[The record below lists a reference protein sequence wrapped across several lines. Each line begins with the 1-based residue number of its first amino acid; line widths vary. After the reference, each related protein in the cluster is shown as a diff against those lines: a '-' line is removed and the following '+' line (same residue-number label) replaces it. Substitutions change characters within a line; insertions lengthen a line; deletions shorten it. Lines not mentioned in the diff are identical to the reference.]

1 MINNLK
7 NKKNLED
14 VFNEEE
20 QEQYLKDLKDKLMKE
35 SKKINL
41 KDDFNTTTDTLI
53 KEYKSHSW
61 SAHKIKDCN
70 PSEFG
75 VDSFKDQLIK
85 IFVDES
91 GNIENKYS
99 SFDKIKIKYSTLFGD
114 QENCKNVM
122 NSKILKNSIA
132 KKFSLTSKQIENID
146 VKLDYIQ
153 KTKDTCREEIIEI
166 KIEGILTA
174 DYARRFEER
183 LNAGKERLKDLRRG
197 MENSISSRRFED
209 TRNLTSQIM
218 KTEKS
223 VYNLEKERDNCSLR
237 TVYCYERMKKSE
249 YKYAKITVY
258 ERILSEIV
266 LILKETKN
274 TIENILEEYS
284 KLGSPN
290 DMKEYVVLCEHLEKN
305 RQALDTVFQENTGVL
320 EYAEEFTDL
329 WKKMNEGCY
338 EDALNMNDDK
348 EKKSR
353 ELYEKALKI
362 SKEEFLSERRNDDE
376 TYEEGDKN
384 ETIP

>member
-1 MINNLK
+1 MINDIK
-7 NKKNLED
+7 NKKNLDEIFD
-14 VFNEEE
+14 E
-20 QEQYLKDLKDKLMKE
+20 QEQEKYLKELKDKLTKDG
-35 SKKINL
+35 KKNNL
-41 KDDFNTTTDTLI
+41 KDDFNTATENLL
-53 KEYKSHSW
+53 KEYKNHSW
-61 SAHKIKDCN
+61 NAHKIKDCS

-99 SFDKIKIKYSTLFGD
+99 SLDKFKLGYAKLFGD
-114 QENCKNVM
+114 KKNCQTAT

-132 KKFSLTSKQIENID
+132 KKLNLTNKQIENID
-146 VKLDYIQ
+146 TKLDYIQ
-153 KTKDTCREEIIEI
+153 KIKDGCRDEIIEI

-174 DYARRFEER
+174 DYARRFEGR
-183 LNAGKERLKDLRRG
+183 LDFGKERLKTLRKEMG
-197 MENSISSRRFED
+197 GSISCRKFEE

-305 RQALDTVFQENTGVL
+305 RQSLDNVFKENTGVL

-329 WKKMNEGCY
+329 WKKMNEGLY

-362 SKEEFLSERRNDDE
+362 SKDEFLSEGNTAGE
-376 TYEEGDKN
+376 MGAEN
-384 ETIP
+384 EAIQ